1 MKFKISILRF
11 ILNNRWAIFISIL
24 FISAAYCSLKF
35 SLENKYLLRK
45 YSKLENNINYHSAV
59 AERLKLRAVSFYDR
73 KNISI
78 KEIENRIALFFN
90 ENDISSKLYL
100 LEQDSV
106 LVKIESA
113 KLFKLLDVL
122 FLLSSDKTII
132 ISKVD
137 ISISKNLGYVSGEI
151 ILQLSQGI

>member
-1 MKFKISILRF
+1 M
-11 ILNNRWAIFISIL
+11 
-24 FISAAYCSLKF
+24 
-35 SLENKYLLRK
+35 ENKYLLRK

-78 KEIENRIALFFN
+78 KEIENRITLFFN

>member
-24 FISAAYCSLKF
+24 FISAVYCSLKF

-122 FLLSSDKTII
+122 FLLSSDNTII